1 LGEVIIRSA
10 FAPIGCFRRLDPATF
25 REHCHEKGAPILIL
39 LGIAGLLII
48 GLQLVP
54 PGAPIVII
62 VLGFGALFLIA
73 ALLSI
78 ILSFIVIGLIAALID
93 ATDGSGRS
101 DE

>member
-1 LGEVIIRSA
+1 MK
-10 FAPIGCFRRLDPATF
+10 
-25 REHCHEKGAPILIL
+25 KGAPILIL

-48 GLQLVP
+48 GLQLAP
-54 PGAPIVII
+54 PGAPIAII

-78 ILSFIVIGLIAALID
+78 ILSFIVIGLVAALIH
-93 ATDGSGRS
+93 ATDASGHS